1 MILMSFLLI
10 LIIKKKEF
18 KIMLIIKKKI
28 NINIIKEIL
37 YLKKINYIWK
47 IYQDYQQIQKLLNI

>member
-18 KIMLIIKKKI
+18 KIIIIKKKI